1 MALSCYYSN
10 WPAAI
15 RPSQHEYISSSI
27 PAASCYY
34 FAQEEEEE
42 EEETTKLPPEL
53 YNNLPLLQAAAN
65 PAYCYDVDNF
75 FPSPDDMLSFPEEY
89 CNSLQQQKQLP
100 YNNTV
105 SSTGYYYY
113 SNDDQDQ
120 DIIHDEFQPAFHSMI
135 KRPKHIIN
143 IDGGS
148 QQQQLYCS
156 DQLLTSLT
164 DYELQLLLVGD
175 NYNYNMPASA
185 SADDDVMMI
194 PTLPDFSTGLPAY
207 CSGIVSSGATT
218 TTTETGAGGGGGGSS
233 SPSAQSIAARHRRK
247 KISDKTHELGKL
259 IPGGQKMNTA
269 EMFGAAHK
277 YIKYLQAQVGI
288 LEFMASH
295 HQSEEEE
302 EEEEEED
309 QLHGLLESTLIQEKL
324 YSTGKCMV
332 PRKFVQELLHN
343 PHHHH
348 HVQIIKELG
357 QAFD

>member
-10 WPAAI
+10 WPPAI
-15 RPSQHEYISSSI
+15 RASQHEYISSSI
-27 PAASCYY
+27 LGADTIASCYH

-42 EEETTKLPPEL
+42 ETIKLPPEL
-53 YNNLPLLQAAAN
+53 YNNLPLLQAAAD
-65 PAYCYDVDNF
+65 PAYCDVDTF
-75 FPSPDDMLSFPEEY
+75 FASPDDMLSFPEEY
-89 CNSLQQQKQLP
+89 CNSLQQLP

-105 SSTGYYYY
+105 SSTDHPSEYYYY

-135 KRPKHIIN
+135 KRPKHIN

-148 QQQQLYCS
+148 QQQQQLYCS

-175 NYNYNMPASA
+175 NYNYNLPA
-185 SADDDVMMI
+185 SADDVTMI
-194 PTLPDFSTGLPAY
+194 PTLPDFSTGPPAY

-218 TTTETGAGGGGGGSS
+218 TTTTETGAGGGGGSA

-288 LEFMASH
+288 LQFMASY
-295 HQSEEEE
+295 HQSQEEEAD
-302 EEEEEED
+302 D

-332 PRKFVQELLHN
+332 PRRFVQELLHN

-348 HVQIIKELG
+348 HHHVLIIKELG